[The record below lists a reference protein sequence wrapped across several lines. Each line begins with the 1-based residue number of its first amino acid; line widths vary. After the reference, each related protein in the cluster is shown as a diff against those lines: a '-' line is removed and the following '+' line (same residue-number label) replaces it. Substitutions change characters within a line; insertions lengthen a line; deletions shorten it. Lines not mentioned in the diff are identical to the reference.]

1 MAFTRPYRNLNS
13 RRLGKSQYAG
23 WMTLPILLTNVNF
36 ALAWNIKSTF
46 SGCALE
52 VIWLRR
58 RKVATGR
65 IVGKAANNRR

>member
-1 MAFTRPYRNLNS
+1 MALTGPYRDLNS
-13 RRLGKSQYAG
+13 KRLGKSQYAR
-23 WMTLPILLTNVNF
+23 WVTLPILLTDVNF
-36 ALAWNIKSTF
+36 ALAWNVKSTF
-46 SGCALE
+46 SGCTLE